1 MKTVIF
7 LSVIILT
14 IGMAPVLM
22 PDAEALK
29 KQNGPSKE
37 RCSMFPGHYF
47 CKSFDHSQ
55 FRLSIPSQ
63 SSIITYDKEMNEK
76 QIIKSIQMDNLNGEK
91 NSPTHDWNKIAKT
104 FTEVKHQKFSYYDSY
119 RMNEMNSA
127 KQNYLCSMW
136 ERNC

>member
-37 RCSMFPGHYF
+37 PSSIFPGHYF

-76 QIIKSIQMDNLNGEK
+76 QIIVI
-91 NSPTHDWNKIAKT
+91 I
-104 FTEVKHQKFSYYDSY
+104 
-119 RMNEMNSA
+119 
-127 KQNYLCSMW
+127 
-136 ERNC
+136 